1 MGVRRNITP
10 SSRESRGPRLT
21 LSMSRPAPLT
31 ELAASPATFFTRPSS
46 SCRAADGPSA
56 DLVKAACWSL
66 ANLTCGHL
74 LPNVS
79 CCPHDGK
86 PGRAHRTWAQHPP
99 KVGRSG
105 VGSHQQGYVACTL
118 SNTAS
123 RVQLTHLTASGRSG
137 KLAGLPQ
144 RRPRGS
150 PTVSV
155 RSLRTQQRAKS
166 QCICTSPSNGRVPG
180 LPGVLTLTEKM
191 PDPSECQQASRLP
204 RRGVSSGLQT
214 ARPRSGRLRLRID
227 IQRRV

>member
-1 MGVRRNITP
+1 LSGSYGR
-10 SSRESRGPRLT
+10 SR
-21 LSMSRPAPLT
+21 
-31 ELAASPATFFTRPSS
+31 
-46 SCRAADGPSA
+46 
-56 DLVKAACWSL
+56 
-66 ANLTCGHL
+66 ANLTCGRL

-79 CCPHDGK
+79 FCPHHGK
-86 PGRAHRTWAQHPP
+86 PDRAHRTWAQHPP
-99 KVGRSG
+99 KSRRSG

-123 RVQLTHLTASGRSG
+123 RVQLTDLTAPGSSG

-180 LPGVLTLTEKM
+180 LSGVLTLTEK
-191 PDPSECQQASRLP
+191 CQIP
-204 RRGVSSGLQT
+204 RSVS
-214 ARPRSGRLRLRID
+214 RPRACGAEASLQVCRPHGPTLGACGCYRHSTESLILAQDERW
-227 IQRRV
+227 RRA